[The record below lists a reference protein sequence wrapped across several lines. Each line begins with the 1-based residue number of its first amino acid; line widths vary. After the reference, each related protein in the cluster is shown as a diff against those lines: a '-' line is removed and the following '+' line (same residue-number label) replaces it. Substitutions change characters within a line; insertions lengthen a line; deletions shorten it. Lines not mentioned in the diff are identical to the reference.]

1 MPFKIQFDNM
11 PAGYSMNVAR
21 SGENVQVRMREFTSS
36 EDGDIF
42 ISRLEG
48 LSDLILSHLPAH
60 VKPSMID
67 HLLAVIL
74 PDKTSTIYVNE
85 LSFVTMVR
93 PRRNMKKGEPV
104 FQQDILDIERFR
116 IQNVEIPKNAG
127 IMVLLSCGWRKGLYY
142 DLEPLHVK
150 EASERDYDLE
160 LLLGQF
166 WTYLMFQDMFKIDQ
180 ATWDKL
186 FSQQWFPFIYLGYPL
201 VKKIVGHAQAGWD
214 IDELMPEIQAETNN
228 LISTASSIWSNNQYF
243 APHKPIIIRAIERY
257 QSEDHVSASSIL
269 YTRIEG
275 VMRSYFSN
283 ACLTQKPSSASLS
296 KELIQKDAEKRHSC
310 CLFLPDKF
318 HQYLDN
324 VYFAHFVIGSD
335 PDVSR
340 HSVAHGEARADAFNL
355 KSSTIGLLILYQMAL
370 FLTPNAD
377 LEKEHTVE

>member
-1 MPFKIQFDNM
+1 
-11 PAGYSMNVAR
+11 MNLAR
-21 SGENVQVRMREFTSS
+21 GGENVQVCMREFTSS

-48 LSDLILSHLPAH
+48 LSDIILSHLSAH

-74 PDKTSTIYVNE
+74 PDKTATIYVNE
-85 LSFVTMVR
+85 LSFATTMR
-93 PRRNMKKGEPV
+93 PRRAIKKGEPI
-104 FQQDILDIERFR
+104 FQQDILDVERLH

-127 IMVLLSCGWRKGLYY
+127 IMLLLSCGWRKGLYY

-150 EASERDYDLE
+150 EASKRDYDLE

-166 WTYLMFQDMFKIDQ
+166 WTYLAFQDMFKIEQ

-186 FSQQWFPFIYLGYPL
+186 FSQQWFPFICLGYPL
-201 VKKIVGHAQAGWD
+201 VKKIIGHARAGWD

-228 LISTASSIWSNNQYF
+228 LFSVENNIWSNNQYF
-243 APHKPIIIRAIERY
+243 APHKPIIEKAIERY
-257 QSEDHVSASSIL
+257 QSKDHVSAASIL
-269 YTRIEG
+269 YPRIEG
-275 VMRSYFSN
+275 VMRSYFSK
-283 ACLTQKPSSASLS
+283 ACLTEKPSSANLS
-296 KELIQKDAEKRHSC
+296 RELIQKDAEKRHSC
-310 CLFLPDKF
+310 SLFLPDKF

-324 VYFAHFVIGSD
+324 IYFANFVPGSS

-370 FLTPNAD
+370 FLLA
-377 LEKEHTVE
+377 